1 MRKIKLLAILTVMI
15 TIFISTNAFAAVYNG
30 EPDVIE
36 ITGGIEMD
44 KKYESTFNDTRT
56 ITGKAE
62 RGTIITIDVCTQDD
76 EDDEDVL
83 TVMKSYEIEI
93 GVSGF
98 FSKNVKLFEG
108 ENIIIISTDDGSA
121 SVMALIKRKSEE
133 IKNRL
138 ERGVCIP
145 GNGLVPYI
153 SFSID

>member
-15 TIFISTNAFAAVYNG
+15 TMLISTNAFAAVYNG

-36 ITGGIEMD
+36 ITGGIDMD
-44 KKYESTFNDTRT
+44 KRYESTFNDTRT
-56 ITGKAE
+56 ITGRAE

-76 EDDEDVL
+76 EDVL
-83 TVMKSYEIEI
+83 MVMKSYEIEI

-108 ENIIIISTDDGSA
+108 ENIIIISTEDGSA

>member
-1 MRKIKLLAILTVMI
+1 MEMRKIKLLAILTVMI
-15 TIFISTNAFAAVYNG
+15 TMLISTNAFAAVYNG

-36 ITGGIEMD
+36 ITGGIDMD
-44 KKYESTFNDTRT
+44 KRYESTFNDTRT
-56 ITGKAE
+56 ITGRAE
-62 RGTIITIDVCTQDD
+62 RGTIITIDVCTQ
-76 EDDEDVL
+76 DDEDVL

-108 ENIIIISTDDGSA
+108 EKLFIFSSEDGSA

>member
-1 MRKIKLLAILTVMI
+1 MRKIKLLAILTVMR
-15 TIFISTNAFAAVYNG
+15 TMLISTNAFAAVYNG

-36 ITGGIEMD
+36 ITGGIDMD
-44 KKYESTFNDTRT
+44 KRYESTFNDTRT
-56 ITGKAE
+56 ITGRAE
-62 RGTIITIDVCTQDD
+62 RGTIITIDVCTQ
-76 EDDEDVL
+76 DDEDVL

-108 ENIIIISTDDGSA
+108 ENIIIISTEDGSA

>member
-15 TIFISTNAFAAVYNG
+15 TMLISTNAFAAVYNG

-36 ITGGIEMD
+36 ITGGIDMD
-44 KKYESTFNDTRT
+44 KRYESTFNDTRT
-56 ITGKAE
+56 ITGRAE
-62 RGTIITIDVCTQDD
+62 RGTIITIDVCTQ
-76 EDDEDVL
+76 DDEDVL

-108 ENIIIISTDDGSA
+108 ENIIIISTEDGSA

-145 GNGLVPYI
+145 DNGLVPYI

>member
-1 MRKIKLLAILTVMI
+1 MEMRKIKLLAILTVMI
-15 TIFISTNAFAAVYNG
+15 TMLISNNAFAAVYNG

-36 ITGGIEMD
+36 ITGGIDMD
-44 KKYESTFNDTRT
+44 KRYESTFNDTRT
-56 ITGKAE
+56 ITGRAE

-76 EDDEDVL
+76 EDVL
-83 TVMKSYEIEI
+83 TVMKSYELEI

-108 ENIIIISTDDGSA
+108 ENIIIISTEDGSA
-121 SVMALIKRKSEE
+121 SIMALIKRKSEE

>member
-1 MRKIKLLAILTVMI
+1 MEMRKIKLLAILTVMI
-15 TIFISTNAFAAVYNG
+15 TMLISTNAFAAVYNG

-36 ITGGIEMD
+36 ITGGIDMD
-44 KKYESTFNDTRT
+44 KRYESTFNDTRT
-56 ITGKAE
+56 ITGRAE
-62 RGTIITIDVCTQDD
+62 RGTIITIDVCTQ
-76 EDDEDVL
+76 DDEDVL

-108 ENIIIISTDDGSA
+108 ENIIIISTEDGSA

-153 SFSID
+153 SFSIE

>member
-1 MRKIKLLAILTVMI
+1 MEMRKIKLLAILTVMI
-15 TIFISTNAFAAVYNG
+15 TMLISTNAFAAVYNG

-36 ITGGIEMD
+36 ITGGIDMD
-44 KKYESTFNDTRT
+44 KRYESTFNDTRT
-56 ITGKAE
+56 ITGRAE
-62 RGTIITIDVCTQDD
+62 RGTIITIDVCTQ
-76 EDDEDVL
+76 DDEDVL

-108 ENIIIISTDDGSA
+108 ENIIVISTEDGSA

>member
-1 MRKIKLLAILTVMI
+1 MEMRKIKLLAILTVMI
-15 TIFISTNAFAAVYNG
+15 TMLISTNAFAAVYNG

-36 ITGGIEMD
+36 ITGGIDMD
-44 KKYESTFNDTRT
+44 KRYESTFNDTRT
-56 ITGKAE
+56 ITGRAE
-62 RGTIITIDVCTQDD
+62 RGTIITIDVCTQ
-76 EDDEDVL
+76 DDEDVL

-108 ENIIIISTDDGSA
+108 ENIIIISTEDGSA

>member
-15 TIFISTNAFAAVYNG
+15 TMLISTNAFAAVYNG

-36 ITGGIEMD
+36 ITGGIDMD
-44 KKYESTFNDTRT
+44 KRYESTFNDTRT
-56 ITGKAE
+56 ITGRAE
-62 RGTIITIDVCTQDD
+62 RGTIITIDVCTQ
-76 EDDEDVL
+76 DDEDVL

-108 ENIIIISTDDGSA
+108 ENIIVISTEDGSA

-153 SFSID
+153 SFSIDL

>member
-1 MRKIKLLAILTVMI
+1 MEMRKIKLLAILTVMI
-15 TIFISTNAFAAVYNG
+15 TMLISTNAFAAVYNG

-36 ITGGIEMD
+36 LTGGIDMD
-44 KKYESTFNDTRT
+44 KRYESTFNDTRT
-56 ITGKAE
+56 ITGRAE
-62 RGTIITIDVCTQDD
+62 RGTIITIDVCTQ
-76 EDDEDVL
+76 DDEDVL

-108 ENIIIISTDDGSA
+108 ENIIVISTEDGSA

>member
-1 MRKIKLLAILTVMI
+1 MEMRKIKLLAILTVMI
-15 TIFISTNAFAAVYNG
+15 TMLISTNAFAAVYNG

-36 ITGGIEMD
+36 ITGGIDMD
-44 KKYESTFNDTRT
+44 KRYESTFNDTRT
-56 ITGKAE
+56 ITGRAE
-62 RGTIITIDVCTQDD
+62 RGTIITIDVCTQ
-76 EDDEDVL
+76 DDEDVL

-98 FSKNVKLFEG
+98 FSKNIKLFEG
-108 ENIIIISTDDGSA
+108 ENIIIISTEDGSA

>member
-1 MRKIKLLAILTVMI
+1 MEMRKIKLLAILTVMI
-15 TIFISTNAFAAVYNG
+15 TMLISTNAFAAVYNG

-36 ITGGIEMD
+36 ITGGIDMD
-44 KKYESTFNDTRT
+44 KRYESTFNDTRT
-56 ITGKAE
+56 ITGRAE

-76 EDDEDVL
+76 EDVL
-83 TVMKSYEIEI
+83 TVMKSYELEI

-108 ENIIIISTDDGSA
+108 ENIIIISTEDGSA
-121 SVMALIKRKSEE
+121 SIMALIKRKSEE